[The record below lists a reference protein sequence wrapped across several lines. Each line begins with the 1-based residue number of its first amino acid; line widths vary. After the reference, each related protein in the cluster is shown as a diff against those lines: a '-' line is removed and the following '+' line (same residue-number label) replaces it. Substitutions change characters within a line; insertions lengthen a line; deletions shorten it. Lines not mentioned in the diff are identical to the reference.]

1 MRGEFRNVSVL
12 IGTFVLLLVVSNIF
26 VYFVISHSFENKLI
40 LLQNDTNTK
49 LHLLDVKTKESVDSA
64 KNLFVTGLQD
74 EQVKRDTQVNQL
86 ENRTFENFKKLQDF
100 FNTET
105 YKLKLNVES
114 QLSTVNQNLE
124 TVKTESQVGLSDV
137 SKKVGSLE
145 KKSSSLESKIDQIN
159 VNSADFSAIID
170 DVVQSVVIVKTNKA
184 QGSGVV
190 FDSRGYIMT
199 NKHVIDGGTTITVID
214 SKSHSYTASIIG
226 TASTV
231 DLAVLKIDASL
242 PELSFADMSSIKT
255 GGKVIAVGSP
265 LGLSFTVT
273 EGIISA
279 INRDIDGSGIGYIQT
294 DVSINPGNSGG
305 PLINSQKQIVG
316 INTLKISNTEGLGF
330 AIPANVVSQIAKQA
344 VS

>member
-1 MRGEFRNVSVL
+1 MRGEFRNSRLIIVSF
-12 IGTFVLLLVVSNIF
+12 ILLLVISQLSL
-26 VYFVISHSFENKLI
+26 YFILTRSFE
-40 LLQNDTNTK
+40 TK
-49 LHLLDVKTKESVDSA
+49 LTILQKDTDTKLTLLDNKTKDTFEILKNSFTKSLQEEQERSDA
-64 KNLFVTGLQD
+64 NLF
-74 EQVKRDTQVNQL
+74 QL

-100 FNTET
+100 FNVET

-114 QLSTVNQNLE
+114 QLSTVNQNIE
-124 TVKTESQVGLSDV
+124 TVKTQSEAGLFDV
-137 SKKVGSLE
+137 TKKVGSLE

-170 DVVQSVVIVKTNKA
+170 EVVQSVVVVKTNNA
-184 QGSGVV
+184 QGSGVI
-190 FDSRGYIMT
+190 FDKRGYIMT
-199 NKHVIDGGTTITVID
+199 NKHVIEGGSSIVVID
-214 SKSHSYTASIIG
+214 SKSKSYTATVIG
-226 TASTV
+226 TATSV
-231 DLAVLKIDASL
+231 DLAVLKIDATL
-242 PELSFADMSSIKT
+242 PELSFADMSVVKT

-279 INRDIDGSGIGYIQT
+279 VNRDIDGSGIGYIQT

-330 AIPANVVSQIAKQA
+330 AIPANIVSQIGKQA
-344 VS
+344 TG